1 MTVNDSTDSEPGP
14 PDDPQLG
21 LARKNRGIRF
31 SDPEWK
37 EVKQAAQTSGITPAE
52 FVRDRILDLIRNPD
66 AVGHD
71 AFPAH
76 LAPLVERTFRY
87 TYILATRMRDEM
99 TDAGDEEKL
108 DELINEARELQD
120 SLLKKPSE

>member
-1 MTVNDSTDSEPGP
+1 MAVNDPTDSDPGP
-14 PDDPQLG
+14 AEDPQHG

-31 SDPEWK
+31 SNPEWE
-37 EVKQAAQTSGITPAE
+37 EVKQAAQTGGITPAE

-66 AVGHD
+66 APGHD
-71 AFPAH
+71 AVPAH

-87 TYILATRMRDEM
+87 TYMLATRMRDEM
-99 TDAGDEEKL
+99 TNAGDEKQL
-108 DELINEARELQD
+108 AELINEARELQD